1 MRSSERRPRNAL
13 IESRKGY
20 RSGGVVGNPEVENS
34 ARECPSVSED
44 WRFVGAAGKVE
55 FELFHPNL
63 APAQPDLPLHIH
75 ESSYVALG
83 RV

>member
-34 ARECPSVSED
+34 ARECPSVSITTAVTSAEN
-44 WRFVGAAGKVE
+44 RLSRSGRQNAARETSSGRCSSAQSDDGKRR
-55 FELFHPNL
+55 
-63 APAQPDLPLHIH
+63 A
-75 ESSYVALG
+75 
-83 RV
+83 